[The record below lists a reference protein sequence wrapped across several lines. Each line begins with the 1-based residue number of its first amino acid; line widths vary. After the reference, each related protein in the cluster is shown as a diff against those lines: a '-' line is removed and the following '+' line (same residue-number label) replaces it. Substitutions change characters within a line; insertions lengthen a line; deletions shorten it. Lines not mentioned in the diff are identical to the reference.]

1 MLRRLLSI
9 LPLIALSAGIL
20 QGQAFYGSI
29 VGNVNDSSG
38 AALVS
43 ATVALTNIATG
54 DRRAVITASDG
65 SYRFVNLVPG
75 TYRIEIEHTGF
86 KRYTRGA
93 IDVSVES
100 QVRADISMEVGDVNQ
115 SVEVQADAPLLQT
128 ETANLSQVVGTRAV
142 QELPL
147 NGRNILNL
155 IALAPGVVPQGSSEG
170 SLTGKNVFAAGNYQ
184 IGGGTANQSA
194 TYYDGVPVND
204 TYGNIVALTPSA
216 DAVSEFRIQTS
227 NNTAEYGRY
236 TGGVMNMASRSGTNE
251 FHGSAYEYFR
261 NKVLNATN
269 FFANKTGAGRAPF
282 SQNQFGASVGGKLI
296 KDRLFFFSSY
306 EGYRQRQG
314 NLFLLTV
321 PTAQTAAGD
330 FSDYRGTNGSLVPI
344 YDPLTTCGQLN
355 NSPCGTGT
363 VQRTQFPNN
372 VIPANRI
379 NAVAKKFMDFPL
391 YAAPTGPGDPFTHNN
406 NFAQNAATGGDND
419 QGNFRGDW
427 NISADQRAFARYSRW
442 KSSNLPV
449 DVYGNKQR
457 NGDPFSPEAFITD
470 HAVLADTYSL
480 NPTTVLDLRLG
491 FMRWFY
497 QRTPGNLGI
506 LPGKTFG
513 LPSYFDQISALDG
526 VDNVTT
532 LPGIAAGYSTIST
545 GFLAARDNS
554 YSIVPTLT
562 MVRGRN
568 TLKFGAELRRQDV
581 NYFQN
586 NNPSGAFSFDTGF
599 TSQNP
604 SNQGSSGAAFASFL
618 LGYPNNSSTVQTSP
632 FTAGSIR
639 YQGYFVTDTMQVTQ
653 KLTLTLGVRW
663 EIPGVYTERFDR
675 LVTFDPKS
683 AESGIAGSYHQW
695 PTRQWRVRP
704 GRYARTSGAR
714 SAAGALQAVCATR
727 RRRVPAHRQDGYPH
741 RRRHLLH
748 PRDGAVSRRAIRQRG
763 QLPDAR
769 HGRHREQQ
777 RDAAEYAE
785 RSVPGG
791 FQTPPGRNPV
801 YQRVLLGGNNRA
813 PLEYGAFGYTE
824 QWNFSLQHQLASS
837 LALEASYSGLHGVH
851 LPQGGFQ
858 LDALPQQYLSMGA
871 ALTTQVDNPLY
882 GLIQNGPFS
891 QPKVQQGLL
900 LMPFPQYT
908 SLPDPGGYRG
918 NSIYHSL
925 QVKAEK
931 RFSAGGSLL
940 AAYTFSKVIS
950 DVETLTTWLDSAN
963 GVSGIQN
970 WNDFRSER
978 ALSSFDS
985 RQRLT
990 VSYVVDLPFG
1000 KGKRLLSGAHGIGDR
1015 LVSGWGINGVST
1027 FQQGFPLGFTAT
1039 PNQLS
1044 GFNYGL
1050 RPNVVAGC
1058 DAVKSGAAQERLNQ
1072 WFNTACFTVP
1082 AAYTLGNEGRS
1093 DARVRGPGINN
1104 FNFALFKRTRI
1115 NERFNLEFRSE
1126 VFNLANRVQFG
1137 QPNRVAIT
1145 SATSTFGQITSQIN
1159 DPRLI
1164 QLALRLR
1171 Y

>member
-1 MLRRLLSI
+1 MLRCLTI
-9 LPLIALSAGIL
+9 LSAL
-20 QGQAFYGSI
+20 ALASNLLDAQAFYGSI
-29 VGNVNDSSG
+29 VGNVNDATG
-38 AALVS
+38 AALPAV
-43 ATVALTNIATG
+43 TVALTNIATG
-54 DRRAVITASDG
+54 DRRTVATASDG

-75 TYRIEIEHTGF
+75 TYRLEIEHPGF
-86 KRYTRGA
+86 KRYTREQ
-93 IDVSVES
+93 ISVSVES
-100 QVRADISMEVGDVNQ
+100 QVRIDVVLRVG
-115 SVEVQADAPLLQT
+115 SVQETVQVTETTPLLQT
-128 ETANLSQVVGTRAV
+128 VGANLSQVVGTRAV

-155 IALAPGVVPQGSSEG
+155 ISLAPGVVPQGSSEG

-251 FHGSAYEYFR
+251 FHGAAYEYFR

-282 SQNQFGASVGGKLI
+282 SQNQYGASVGGRII
-296 KDRLFFFSSY
+296 KDKLFFFSSY

-321 PTAQTAAGD
+321 PTPQIAAGD
-330 FSDYRGTNGSLVPI
+330 FSDYRGTNGAVVPI

-355 NSPCGTGT
+355 NPACSSGTI
-363 VQRTQFPNN
+363 QRTQFPGN

-379 NAVAKKFMDFPL
+379 NPVAKKFVDFPL
-391 YAAPTGPGDPFTHNN
+391 YALPTAPGDPFTRNN
-406 NFAQNAATGGDND
+406 NFARNAATGGDND

-427 NISADQRAFARYSRW
+427 NVSTKQRAFARYTRW

-449 DVYGNKQR
+449 DVYGNGQR

-470 HAVLADTYSL
+470 QAVLTDTYSL
-480 NPTTVLDLRLG
+480 SASTVLDLRLG

-513 LPSYFDQISALDG
+513 LPAYFDQLSAIDG
-526 VDNVTT
+526 VDGVTT
-532 LPGIAAGYSTIST
+532 LPGIAAGYSTIAT

-562 MVRGRN
+562 TVHGRH
-568 TLKFGAELRRQDV
+568 TFKFGAELRRQDV

-618 LGYPNNSSTVQTSP
+618 LGYPNNSTTVQTSP

-639 YQGYFVTDTMQVTQ
+639 YQGYFATDTMQLSQ
-653 KLTLTLGVRW
+653 RLTLTMGLRW

-675 LVTFDPKS
+675 LVTFDPNLPNPELQGRTINGNPVNG
-683 AESGIAGSYHQW
+683 AFVLVNTPGHPERGLRPEHYRLFAPRVGIAYRLSSK
-695 PTRQWRVRP
+695 TVI
-704 GRYARTSGAR
+704 RTG
-714 SAAGALQAVCATR
+714 GGIFFIPAT
-727 RRRVPAHRQDGYPH
+727 VQFPEGPYGNVVNYLNHVMVGTTNNNATPQNTLSDP
-741 RRRHLLH
+741 
-748 PRDGAVSRRAIRQRG
+748 S
-763 QLPDAR
+763 
-769 HGRHREQQ
+769 
-777 RDAAEYAE
+777 
-785 RSVPGG
+785 PGG
-791 FQTPPGRNPV
+791 FLAPPGRDPSF
-801 YQRVLLGGNNRA
+801 QRVLLGGNNRA
-813 PLEYGAFGYTE
+813 PLRFSDYGYTL
-824 QWNFSLQHQLASS
+824 QWNFSVQHQLTPG
-837 LALEASYSGLHGVH
+837 LALEGSYAGLHGVH

-858 LDALPQQYLSMGA
+858 LDALAPQFLSMGA

-918 NSIYHSL
+918 NSTYHSL

-931 RFSAGGSLL
+931 RFSAGGTLL

-950 DVETLTTWLDSAN
+950 DTETLTTWLDSAN
-963 GVSGIQN
+963 GVSGVQN

-990 VSYVVDLPFG
+990 VSYVVDLPMG
-1000 KGKRLLSGAHGIGDR
+1000 KGRRLLSNMNGFTDR

-1027 FQQGFPLGFTAT
+1027 FQLGFPLGFTAT

-1058 DAVKSGAAQERLNQ
+1058 DAVKTGAAQDRLNQ
-1072 WFNTACFTVP
+1072 WFNASCYTVP
-1082 AAYTLGNEGRS
+1082 ASYTLGNEGRS
-1093 DARVRGPGINN
+1093 DARIRGPGINN

-1115 NERFNLEFRSE
+1115 NERFNLEFHSE
-1126 VFNLANRVQFG
+1126 FFNVFNRVQFG
-1137 QPNRVAIT
+1137 QPNRTVIT
-1145 SATSTFGQITSQIN
+1145 SSTSTLGQITSQLN

>member
-1 MLRRLLSI
+1 MLRRLLLI
-9 LPLIALSAGIL
+9 LPLLAFASSLLHS
-20 QGQAFYGSI
+20 QAFFGSI
-29 VGNVNDSSG
+29 VGNINDASG
-38 AALVS
+38 GALAG
-43 ATVALTNIATG
+43 ATVSLTNVATG
-54 DRRAVITASDG
+54 DRRSTAASADG
-65 SYRFVNLVPG
+65 SYRLINLAPG
-75 TYRIEIEHTGF
+75 TYRLEIENPGF
-86 KRYTRGA
+86 KRYTREL
-93 IDVSVES
+93 DVNVES
-100 QVRADISMEVGDVNQ
+100 QVRADVSMQVGDVTQ
-115 SVEVQADAPLLQT
+115 SVEVQADTPLLQT
-128 ETANLSQVVGTRAV
+128 ETANLSQVVGSRAV

-147 NGRNILNL
+147 NGRNIMNL
-155 IALAPGVVPQGSSEG
+155 ISLAPGVVPQGSSEG

-194 TYYDGVPVND
+194 TYFDGVPVND

-216 DAVSEFRIQTS
+216 DAGSEFRIQTS

-236 TGGVMNMASRSGTNE
+236 TGGVMNMASRSGANA
-251 FHGSAYEYFR
+251 FHGAAYEYFR

-282 SQNQFGASVGGKLI
+282 SQNQYGANLGGRVI
-296 KDRLFFFSSY
+296 KDKLFFFTSY

-314 NLFLLTV
+314 NLFLLSV
-321 PTAQTAAGD
+321 PTSQIAAGD
-330 FSDYRGTNGSLVPI
+330 FSDYRGTNGALVPI

-355 NSPCGTGT
+355 NSPCGTGV
-363 VQRTQFPNN
+363 VQRSQFPNN
-372 VIPANRI
+372 VIPTSRI
-379 NAVAKKFMDFPL
+379 NPVAKKFVDFPL
-391 YAAPTGPGDPFTHNN
+391 YAAPTGPGDPFTRNN
-406 NFAQNAATGGDND
+406 NFARNAATGGDND

-427 NISADQRAFARYSRW
+427 NISTNQRAFARYTRW

-470 HAVLADTYSL
+470 QAVLTDTYSL
-480 NPTTVLDLRLG
+480 TPTTVLDVRLG

-506 LPGKTFG
+506 LPSTLG
-513 LPSYFDQISALDG
+513 LPSYFDQIPALDG
-526 VDNVTT
+526 VTGVTT
-532 LPGIAAGYSTIST
+532 VPGIAAGYNTIST

-562 MVRGRN
+562 KVMGKH

-586 NNPSGAFSFDTGF
+586 NNPSGSFSFDTGF

-604 SNQGSSGAAFASFL
+604 SNQGSSGAPFASFL

-639 YQGYFVTDTMQVTQ
+639 YQGYFVTDTIQVSP
-653 KLTLTLGVRW
+653 KLTLTAGLRW

-675 LVTFDPKS
+675 LVTFDPNLPNPELAGRTVNGNPVKGAFVLVNTPGHPERGLRPEQFKLFAPRLGVAYRLS
-683 AESGIAGSYHQW
+683 EKTVIRTGAGIFFI
-695 PTRQWRVRP
+695 P
-704 GRYARTSGAR
+704 
-714 SAAGALQAVCATR
+714 AT
-727 RRRVPAHRQDGYPH
+727 VKFEEGPYGNVVNYLTQVMVGTVNNNATPQNTLSDPY
-741 RRRHLLH
+741 
-748 PRDGAVSRRAIRQRG
+748 
-763 QLPDAR
+763 
-769 HGRHREQQ
+769 
-777 RDAAEYAE
+777 
-785 RSVPGG
+785 PGG
-791 FQTPPGRNPV
+791 FQAPPGRNPI
-801 YQRVLLGGNNRA
+801 YQKVLLGGNNRA
-813 PLEYGAFGYTE
+813 PLRIADYGYTQ
-824 QWNFSLQHQLASS
+824 QWNFSIQHQLPAG
-837 LALEASYSGLHGVH
+837 LALEAAYAGLHGVH

-858 LDALPQQYLSMGA
+858 LNALPQQYLSMGA
-871 ALTTQVDNPLY
+871 SLITQVENPLF

-891 QPKVQQGLL
+891 QRTVQQGLL

-918 NSIYHSL
+918 NSNYHSL
-925 QVKAEK
+925 QVKAER
-931 RFSAGGSLL
+931 RFSDGGSLL

-985 RQRLT
+985 RHRLT
-990 VSYVVDLPFG
+990 VSYVTDLPFG
-1000 KGKRLLSGAHGIGDR
+1000 KGKRYFTDARGIAGG
-1015 LVSGWGINGVST
+1015 LVSGWGINGIT
-1027 FQQGFPLGFTAT
+1027 TLQMGFPLGFTAT

-1058 DAVKSGAAQERLNQ
+1058 DAVGKGSAQSRLNQ
-1072 WFNTACFTVP
+1072 WFNTSCFTVP

-1115 NERFNLEFRSE
+1115 NERFGIEFRAE
-1126 VFNLANRVQFG
+1126 VFNLFNRVQFG
-1137 QPNRVAIT
+1137 QPNRVVTT
-1145 SATSTFGQITSQIN
+1145 SVTSTFGQITSQLN

>member
-9 LPLIALSAGIL
+9 LPLTILSAAIL

-29 VGNVNDSSG
+29 VGTVNDSSG
-38 AALVS
+38 AALA
-43 ATVALTNIATG
+43 ATTVTLTNVATG
-54 DRRAVITASDG
+54 DRRAVVTATDG

-75 TYRIEIEHTGF
+75 SYRIEIEHPGF
-86 KRYTRGA
+86 KRYTRDQV
-93 IDVSVES
+93 DVSVES
-100 QVRADISMEVGDVNQ
+100 QVRADIVMQVGDVNQ
-115 SVEVQADAPLLQT
+115 SVEVQAEAPLLQT
-128 ETANLSQVVGTRAV
+128 ETANLSQVVGSRAV

-155 IALAPGVVPQGSSEG
+155 ISLAPGVVPQGSSEG

-216 DAVSEFRIQTS
+216 DAVTEFRIQTS

-236 TGGVMNMASRSGTNE
+236 TGGVMNIASRSGTNE

-282 SQNQFGASVGGKLI
+282 SQNQFGASGGGRII
-296 KDRLFFFSSY
+296 KDKLFFFSSY

-321 PTAQTAAGD
+321 PTPAIAAGD
-330 FSDYRGTNGSLVPI
+330 FSDYRGTNGAVVPI

-363 VQRTQFPNN
+363 VQRTQFPGN

-379 NAVAKKFMDFPL
+379 NPVARNLVNFPL
-391 YAAPTGPGDPFTHNN
+391 YAQPTGPGDPFTHNN
-406 NFAQNAATGGDND
+406 NFASNAATGGNND

-427 NISADQRAFARYSRW
+427 NISAKQRMFARYTRW

-449 DVYGNKQR
+449 DVYGNGQR
-457 NGDPFSPEAFITD
+457 NGDPFSPEAFTTD
-470 HAVLADTYSL
+470 QAVLTDTYSL
-480 NPTTVLDLRLG
+480 TPTTVLDLRLG

-497 QRTPGNLGI
+497 QRTPGHLGI

-513 LPSYFDQISALDG
+513 LPAYFDQLSALDG
-526 VDNVTT
+526 VDGVTT
-532 LPGIAAGYSTIST
+532 LPGIAAGYSTIAT

-562 MVRGRN
+562 KVHGRH
-568 TLKFGAELRRQDV
+568 TLKFGGELRRQDV

-604 SNQGSSGAAFASFL
+604 ANQGSSGAAFASFL
-618 LGYPNNSSTVQTSP
+618 LGYPNNSTTVQTSP

-639 YQGYFVTDTMQVTQ
+639 YQGYFATDTMQLSQ
-653 KLTLTLGVRW
+653 KLTVTLGVRW
-663 EIPGVYTERFDR
+663 EIPGVYTERYDR
-675 LVTFDPKS
+675 LVTFDPNLPNPILQGRTINGNPINGAFVLVNTPGHPERGLRPEHYDLFAPRVGVAYRLTSKTVIRTGG
-683 AESGIAGSYHQW
+683 GIFFI
-695 PTRQWRVRP
+695 P
-704 GRYARTSGAR
+704 
-714 SAAGALQAVCATR
+714 AT
-727 RRRVPAHRQDGYPH
+727 VQFPEGPYGNVVNYLNHVMVGTTNNNATPQNTLSDPY
-741 RRRHLLH
+741 
-748 PRDGAVSRRAIRQRG
+748 
-763 QLPDAR
+763 
-769 HGRHREQQ
+769 
-777 RDAAEYAE
+777 
-785 RSVPGG
+785 PGG
-791 FQTPPGRNPV
+791 FQAPPGRNPI
-801 YQRVLLGGNNRA
+801 YQQVLLGGNNRA
-813 PLEYGAFGYTE
+813 PLEYANYGYTE
-824 QWNFSLQHQLASS
+824 QWNFSVQHQLTPG
-837 LALEASYSGLHGVH
+837 LALEGSYAGLHGVH

-858 LDALPQQYLSMGA
+858 LDALPSQYLSMGA
-871 ALTTQVDNPLY
+871 ALNNQVDNPLY
-882 GLIQNGPFS
+882 GLIQNGPLS

-931 RFSAGGSLL
+931 RFSDGGSLL

-990 VSYVVDLPFG
+990 VSYVTDLPFG
-1000 KGKRLLSGAHGIGDR
+1000 KGKRLLSDVHGISDR

-1027 FQQGFPLGFTAT
+1027 FQEGFPLGFTAT

-1050 RPNVVAGC
+1050 RPNVAPGC
-1058 DAVKSGAAQERLNQ
+1058 DAVKTGAAQDRLLQ

-1082 AAYTLGNEGRS
+1082 AAYTLGNEGRN

-1104 FNFALFKRTRI
+1104 FNFAIFKRTSI
-1115 NERFNLEFRSE
+1115 SERFNLEFRSE
-1126 VFNLANRVQFG
+1126 FFNLFNRVQFG
-1137 QPNRVAIT
+1137 QPNRTVTT
-1145 SATSTFGQITSQIN
+1145 SSTSTLGQITSQLN

>member
-1 MLRRLLSI
+1 M
-9 LPLIALSAGIL
+9 ALSTGIL

-29 VGNVNDSSG
+29 VGTVNDASG
-38 AALVS
+38 AALASTTVS
-43 ATVALTNIATG
+43 LTNSATG
-54 DRRAVITASDG
+54 DRRQVVTASDG

-75 TYRIEIEHTGF
+75 AYRLEIERPGF
-86 KRYTRGA
+86 KRYARDQ

-100 QVRADISMEVGDVNQ
+100 QVRTDIVMQVGDVNQ
-115 SVEVQADAPLLQT
+115 SVEVQAQVPLLQT
-128 ETANLSQVVGTRAV
+128 ETANLSQVVGSRAV
-142 QELPL
+142 EELPL

-155 IALAPGVVPQGSSEG
+155 ISLAPGVVPQGSSEG

-236 TGGVMNMASRSGTNE
+236 TGGVMNMASRSGANE
-251 FHGSAYEYFR
+251 FHGSASEYFR

-282 SQNQFGASVGGKLI
+282 VQNQFGASAGGRII
-296 KDRLFFFSSY
+296 KDRLFFFTSY

-314 NLFLLTV
+314 NLFLLSV
-321 PTAQTAAGD
+321 PTPQIASGD
-330 FSDYRGTNGSLVPI
+330 FSDYRGTNGAVVPI

-355 NSPCGTGT
+355 NAACGSGT
-363 VQRTQFPNN
+363 IQRTPFAGN
-372 VIPANRI
+372 VIPASRI
-379 NAVAKKFMDFPL
+379 NPVAQKLMAFPL
-391 YAAPTGPGDPFTHNN
+391 FALPTGSGDPYTHNN
-406 NFAQNAATGGDND
+406 NFASNAATGGDND
-419 QGNFRGDW
+419 QLNFRGDW
-427 NISADQRAFARYSRW
+427 NINSKQRAFARYTRW

-457 NGDPFSPEAFITD
+457 NGDPFSPEAFTTD

-480 NPTTVLDLRLG
+480 NASTVLDLRLG

-513 LPSYFDQISALDG
+513 LPAYFDQLSAIDG
-526 VDNVTT
+526 VDGVTT
-532 LPGIAAGYSTIST
+532 VPGIAAGYSTIST

-554 YSIVPTLT
+554 YSIVPSLT
-562 MVRGRN
+562 SVHGRH
-568 TLKFGAELRRQDV
+568 TFKFGAELRRQDV

-639 YQGYFVTDTMQVTQ
+639 YQGYFFTDTMQLSQ
-653 KLTLTLGVRW
+653 KLTVTAGLRW
-663 EIPGVYTERFDR
+663 EIPGVYTERYDR
-675 LVTFDPKS
+675 LVTFDPNLPNPELQGRTINGKPILGAFVLVGTPGHPERGLRPEHYGLFAPRVGVAYRLS
-683 AESGIAGSYHQW
+683 DKTVVRTGGGIFFIPSTVQFPEGPYGNVVNYVNNVMVG
-695 PTRQWRVRP
+695 T
-704 GRYARTSGAR
+704 TNNN
-714 SAAGALQAVCATR
+714 AT
-727 RRRVPAHRQDGYPH
+727 PQNTLSDPF
-741 RRRHLLH
+741 
-748 PRDGAVSRRAIRQRG
+748 
-763 QLPDAR
+763 
-769 HGRHREQQ
+769 
-777 RDAAEYAE
+777 
-785 RSVPGG
+785 PGG
-791 FQTPPGRNPV
+791 FLAPPGRDPV
-801 YQRVLLGGNNRA
+801 FQKVLLGGNNRA
-813 PLEYGAFGYTE
+813 PLQFAPYGYTE
-824 QWNFSLQHQLASS
+824 QWNFSVQHQLTQS
-837 LALEASYSGLHGVH
+837 LALEGSYAGLHGVH
-851 LPQGGFQ
+851 LPQGAFQ
-858 LDALPQQYLSMGA
+858 LDSLPSQYLSMGA
-871 ALTTQVDNPLY
+871 ALTTQGDNPLY

-908 SLPDPGGYRG
+908 ALPDPGGYRG
-918 NSIYHSL
+918 NSNYHSL

-931 RFSAGGSLL
+931 RFSDGGSLL
-940 AAYTFSKVIS
+940 ASYTFSKVIS
-950 DVETLTTWLDSAN
+950 DVETLTTWLDTAN

-978 ALSSFDS
+978 ALTSFDS

-1000 KGKRLLSGAHGIGDR
+1000 KGQRYFSGVNGFRDR

-1027 FQQGFPLGFTAT
+1027 FQEGFPLGFTAT

-1050 RPNVVAGC
+1050 RPNVAAGC
-1058 DAVKSGAAQERLNQ
+1058 DAVKAGAAQDRLNQ

-1082 AAYTLGNEGRS
+1082 TAYTLGNEGRN

-1126 VFNLANRVQFG
+1126 VFNLFNRVQFAP
-1137 QPNRVAIT
+1137 PNRTLTT
-1145 SATSTFGQITSQIN
+1145 SSTSTFGQITSQLN

>member
-1 MLRRLLSI
+1 M
-9 LPLIALSAGIL
+9 ALSAGIL
-20 QGQAFYGSI
+20 EGQAFYGSI
-29 VGNVNDSSG
+29 VGTVNDSSG
-38 AALVS
+38 AALAS
-43 ATVALTNIATG
+43 TTVTLTNSATG
-54 DRRAVITASDG
+54 DRRQVATASDG

-75 TYRIEIEHTGF
+75 TYRLEIEHAGF
-86 KRYTRGA
+86 KRYTRDQ

-100 QVRADISMEVGDVNQ
+100 QVRTDIEMQVGDVNQ
-115 SVEVQADAPLLQT
+115 SVEVQAEVPLLQT
-128 ETANLSQVVGTRAV
+128 ETANLSQVVDSRAV
-142 QELPL
+142 EELPL

-155 IALAPGVVPQGSSEG
+155 ISLAPGVVPQGSSEG

-216 DAVSEFRIQTS
+216 DAVSEFRIQTN

-236 TGGVMNMASRSGTNE
+236 TGGVMNIASRSGTNG

-269 FFANKTGAGRAPF
+269 FFANKTGAGKASF
-282 SQNQFGASVGGKLI
+282 EQNQFGASAGGRII
-296 KDRLFFFSSY
+296 KDRLFFFADY

-314 NLFLLTV
+314 NLFLLSV
-321 PTAQTAAGD
+321 PTPQIASGD
-330 FSDYRGTNGSLVPI
+330 FSDYRGTNGAVVPI

-355 NSPCGTGT
+355 NAACGSGT
-363 VQRTQFPNN
+363 IQRTPFAGN
-372 VIPANRI
+372 VIPVSRI
-379 NAVAKKFMDFPL
+379 NPVAQKLMAFPL
-391 YAAPTGPGDPFTHNN
+391 FALPTGSGDPYTHNN
-406 NFAQNAATGGDND
+406 NFARNAATGGDND
-419 QGNFRGDW
+419 QVNFRGDW
-427 NISADQRAFARYSRW
+427 NISSKQRAFARYTKW

-457 NGDPFSPEAFITD
+457 NGDPFSPEAFTTD

-480 NPTTVLDLRLG
+480 NASTVLDLRLG

-513 LPSYFDQISALDG
+513 LPAYFDQLSAIDG
-526 VDNVTT
+526 VNGVTT
-532 LPGIAAGYSTIST
+532 VPGIAAGYSTIST
-545 GFLAARDNS
+545 GYLAARDNS
-554 YSIVPTLT
+554 YSIVPALT
-562 MVRGRN
+562 SVHGRH
-568 TLKFGAELRRQDV
+568 TFKFGAELRRQDV

-604 SNQGSSGAAFASFL
+604 NNQGSSGAAFASFL
-618 LGYPNNSSTVQTSP
+618 LGYANNSSTVQTSP

-639 YQGYFVTDTMQVTQ
+639 YQGYFFTDTMQLSQ
-653 KLTLTLGVRW
+653 KLTVTAGLRW
-663 EIPGVYTERFDR
+663 EIPGVYTERYDR
-675 LVTFDPKS
+675 LVTFDPSLPNPELQGRTINGQPVLGAFVLVGTPGHPERGLRPEHYGLFAPRVGVAYRLSDKTVIRTGG
-683 AESGIAGSYHQW
+683 GIFFIPSTVQFPEGPYGNVVNYVNNVMVG
-695 PTRQWRVRP
+695 T
-704 GRYARTSGAR
+704 TNNN
-714 SAAGALQAVCATR
+714 AT
-727 RRRVPAHRQDGYPH
+727 PQNTLSDPF
-741 RRRHLLH
+741 
-748 PRDGAVSRRAIRQRG
+748 
-763 QLPDAR
+763 
-769 HGRHREQQ
+769 
-777 RDAAEYAE
+777 
-785 RSVPGG
+785 PGG
-791 FQTPPGRNPV
+791 FLAPPGRDPV
-801 YQRVLLGGNNRA
+801 FQKVLLGGNNRA
-813 PLEYGAFGYTE
+813 PLRFAPYGYTE
-824 QWNFSLQHQLASS
+824 QWNFSAQHQLTPS
-837 LALEASYSGLHGVH
+837 LALEGSYAGLHGVH
-851 LPQGGFQ
+851 LPQGAFQ
-858 LDALPQQYLSMGA
+858 LDSLPSQYLSMGA

-908 SLPDPGGYRG
+908 ALPDPGGYRG
-918 NSIYHSL
+918 NSNYHSL

-931 RFSAGGSLL
+931 RFSDGGSLL
-940 AAYTFSKVIS
+940 ASYTFSKVIS
-950 DVETLTTWLDSAN
+950 DVETLTTWLDTAN

-978 ALSSFDS
+978 ALTSFDS

-1000 KGKRLLSGAHGIGDR
+1000 KGQRYFSGVNGFRDR

-1027 FQQGFPLGFTAT
+1027 FQEGFPLGFTAT

-1058 DAVKSGAAQERLNQ
+1058 DAVKSGAAQDRLNQ
-1072 WFNTACFTVP
+1072 WFNTGCFTVP
-1082 AAYTLGNEGRS
+1082 SAYTLGNEGRN
-1093 DARVRGPGINN
+1093 DARVRGPGIAN

-1126 VFNLANRVQFG
+1126 VFNLFNRVQFAP
-1137 QPNRVAIT
+1137 PNRTLTT
-1145 SATSTFGQITSQIN
+1145 SSTSTFGQITSQLN

>member
-1 MLRRLLSI
+1 MRRRLLPT
-9 LPLIALSAGIL
+9 LLFMALSTGIL

-29 VGNVNDSSG
+29 VGTVDDSSG
-38 AALVS
+38 AALAS
-43 ATVALTNIATG
+43 TTVALTNSATG
-54 DRRAVITASDG
+54 DRRQVVTASDG

-75 TYRIEIEHTGF
+75 TYRLEIERAGF
-86 KRYTRGA
+86 KRYTRDQ

-100 QVRADISMEVGDVNQ
+100 QVRTDIEMQVGDVNQ
-115 SVEVQADAPLLQT
+115 SVEVQAEVPLLQT
-128 ETANLSQVVGTRAV
+128 ETANLSQVVDSRAV
-142 QELPL
+142 EELPL

-155 IALAPGVVPQGSSEG
+155 ISLAPGVVPQGSSEG

-216 DAVSEFRIQTS
+216 DAVSEFRIQTN

-236 TGGVMNMASRSGTNE
+236 TGGVMNMASRSGANE

-269 FFANKTGAGRAPF
+269 FFANKTGAGKASF
-282 SQNQFGASVGGKLI
+282 EQNQFGASAGGRII

-314 NLFLLTV
+314 NLFLFSV
-321 PTAQTAAGD
+321 PTPQIASGD
-330 FSDYRGTNGSLVPI
+330 FSDYRGTNGVVVPI

-355 NSPCGTGT
+355 NAACGSGT
-363 VQRTQFPNN
+363 IQRTPFAGN
-372 VIPANRI
+372 VIPASRI
-379 NAVAKKFMDFPL
+379 NPVAQKLMAFPL
-391 YAAPTGPGDPFTHNN
+391 FALPTGSGDPFTHNN
-406 NFAQNAATGGDND
+406 NFARNAATGGDND
-419 QGNFRGDW
+419 QVNFRGDW
-427 NISADQRAFARYSRW
+427 NVSSKQRAFARYTKW

-457 NGDPFSPEAFITD
+457 NGDPFSPEAFTTD

-480 NPTTVLDLRLG
+480 NASTVLDLRLG

-513 LPSYFDQISALDG
+513 LPAYFDQLSAIDG
-526 VDNVTT
+526 VNGVTT
-532 LPGIAAGYSTIST
+532 VPGIAAGYSTIST
-545 GFLAARDNS
+545 GYLAARDNS
-554 YSIVPTLT
+554 YSIVPALT
-562 MVRGRN
+562 SVHGRH
-568 TLKFGAELRRQDV
+568 TFKFGAELRRQDV

-618 LGYPNNSSTVQTSP
+618 LGYANNSSTVQTSP

-639 YQGYFVTDTMQVTQ
+639 YQGYFFTDTMQLSQKVTVTAG
-653 KLTLTLGVRW
+653 LRW
-663 EIPGVYTERFDR
+663 EIPGVYTERYDR
-675 LVTFDPKS
+675 LVTFDPNLPNPELQGRTINGKPVLGAFVLVGTPGHPERGLRPEHYGLFAPRVGVAYRLS
-683 AESGIAGSYHQW
+683 DKTVVRMGGGIFFIPSTVQFPEGPYGNVVNYVNNVMVG
-695 PTRQWRVRP
+695 T
-704 GRYARTSGAR
+704 TNNN
-714 SAAGALQAVCATR
+714 AT
-727 RRRVPAHRQDGYPH
+727 PQNTLSDPF
-741 RRRHLLH
+741 
-748 PRDGAVSRRAIRQRG
+748 
-763 QLPDAR
+763 
-769 HGRHREQQ
+769 
-777 RDAAEYAE
+777 
-785 RSVPGG
+785 PGG
-791 FQTPPGRNPV
+791 FLAPPGRDPV
-801 YQRVLLGGNNRA
+801 FQRVLLGGNNRA
-813 PLEYGAFGYTE
+813 PLRFAPYGYTE
-824 QWNFSLQHQLASS
+824 QWNFSVQHQLTQS
-837 LALEASYSGLHGVH
+837 LALEGSYAGLHGVH
-851 LPQGGFQ
+851 LPQGAFQ
-858 LDALPQQYLSMGA
+858 LDSLPSQYLSMGA

-918 NSIYHSL
+918 NSTYHSL

-931 RFSAGGSLL
+931 RFSDGGSLL
-940 AAYTFSKVIS
+940 ASYTFSKVIS
-950 DVETLTTWLDSAN
+950 DVETLTTWLDTAN

-978 ALSSFDS
+978 ALTSFDS

-1000 KGKRLLSGAHGIGDR
+1000 KGKRYFSGVNGLRDR

-1027 FQQGFPLGFTAT
+1027 FQEGFPLGFTAT

-1058 DAVKSGAAQERLNQ
+1058 DAVKSGAAQDRLNQ
-1072 WFNTACFTVP
+1072 WFNTGCFTVP
-1082 AAYTLGNEGRS
+1082 SAYTLGNEGRN
-1093 DARVRGPGINN
+1093 DARVRGPGIAN

-1126 VFNLANRVQFG
+1126 VFNLFNRVQFAP
-1137 QPNRVAIT
+1137 PNRTVTT
-1145 SATSTFGQITSQIN
+1145 SSTSTFGQITSQLN